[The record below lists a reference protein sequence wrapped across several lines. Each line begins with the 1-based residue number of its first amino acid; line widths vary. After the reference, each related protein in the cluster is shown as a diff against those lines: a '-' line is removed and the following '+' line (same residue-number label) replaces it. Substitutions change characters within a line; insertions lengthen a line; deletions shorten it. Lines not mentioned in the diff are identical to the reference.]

1 MPLSLVAIADVRVI
15 VHEYPCSEVTY
26 MLKGPIMST
35 GGRLS
40 SQTGPP
46 TCLRGP
52 HYWCDG
58 TPDKPEGTPNQVWV
72 TLRCLRSTSL
82 SLRRCSSL
90 VEVCSTQLFSQI
102 LLGHTLFDG
111 FLCIEYEPSKRK
123 LKKLFSISSRPKNF

>member
-15 VHEYPCSEVTY
+15 VHEYPCSEVIY

-52 HYWCDG
+52 PYWCDG
-58 TPDKPEGTPNQVWV
+58 APIKPEGALNQV
-72 TLRCLRSTSL
+72 
-82 SLRRCSSL
+82 
-90 VEVCSTQLFSQI
+90 
-102 LLGHTLFDG
+102 
-111 FLCIEYEPSKRK
+111 
-123 LKKLFSISSRPKNF
+123 